1 MKLSRTMPLW
11 MQAAMPVGL
20 VLFAALVRSEAVPV
34 LRYAPYITF
43 FPAITISALYG
54 GLWPG
59 LFAIALSIVAV
70 SDWFRLAVLAPFNIP
85 GGIEGMIIFL
95 GSSVIVVLICAQRK
109 QAEEQMSMLSAL
121 VQSAEDAIISKDLEG
136 VVKSWNIGAE
146 KIFGY
151 AGHEALGR
159 NISFLIPEG
168 SFNEVPEIS
177 RRIAQGEHIGYYETV
192 RLRKD
197 GKIIPVSL
205 TFSPIRDAGGR
216 VIGIS
221 SIAHDI
227 SERKRLISELER
239 SNKELEQFAYVASH
253 DLQEPLRMVSSYVK
267 LLERRYK
274 EKLDAQADT
283 YIGFAADGAIRMQ
296 KLIEGLLA
304 YSRISRR
311 GTEFGQVDINEVFAR
326 AVSNLSSAVRESEAV
341 VTKDELPVVSGDETQ
356 LLQLLQ
362 NLIGN
367 AIKFRR
373 PEIPPEVH
381 IAAKRTGA
389 EWIFSVSDNGIGIEP
404 QYFERIFLMF
414 QRLHTRAQY
423 EGTGIGLALCKRI
436 VERHNGRIW
445 VKSVPG
451 KGTIFLFTIG
461 TGGQNEHGSM

>member
-11 MQAAMPVGL
+11 GQAVMPVGL
-20 VLFAALVRSEAVPV
+20 VLLAALVRSEAVPV

-59 LFAIALSIVAV
+59 LFAIALSVIVV
-70 SDWFRLAVLAPFNIP
+70 SEWFRLAILAPFNIP

-95 GSSVIVVLICAQRK
+95 GSSIIVVLICAQRR
-109 QAEEQMSMLSAL
+109 QAEEQMSILSAL
-121 VQSAEDAIISKDLEG
+121 VQSAEDAIISKDMDGLIS
-136 VVKSWNIGAE
+136 SWNIGAE

-151 AGHEALGR
+151 AAHEALGR

-168 SFNEVPEIS
+168 SFNEVPDIS
-177 RRIAQGEHIGYYETV
+177 RRIAQGEHIGHYETV
-192 RLRKD
+192 RMRKD
-197 GKIIPVSL
+197 GMIIPVSL

-274 EKLDAQADT
+274 DRLDAQADT

-311 GTEFGQVDINEVFAR
+311 GAEFRRVDINEVFER
-326 AVSNLSSAVRESEAV
+326 AVSNLSYSVRESNAA

-367 AIKFRR
+367 AIKFRK
-373 PEIPPEVH
+373 PEIAPEVH
-381 IAAKRTGA
+381 IEAKRTGA
-389 EWIFSVSDNGIGIEP
+389 EWTFSVSDNGIGIEP

-414 QRLHTRAQY
+414 QRLHTRTQY

-436 VERHNGRIW
+436 VERHHGRIW
-445 VKSVPG
+445 VESVPG
-451 KGTIFLFTIG
+451 EGTKFLFTIG
-461 TGGQNEHGSM
+461 MGGQNEQGSV